1 MVPLTKVE
9 HTRARWMVKFVQK
22 RNLPPPLPTIGHE
35 RVRSLYANSQSDS
48 ASFNDI
54 EFHCILL
61 LLYAVIVVFFFALIT
76 NHRKRH
82 DLFSWVTNSSTK
94 IQNSQNILWIFDHV
108 TYQSCRTI
116 IFHTLKVNIWII
128 LLCEFCII

>member
-61 LLYAVIVVFFFALIT
+61 LLYAVIVFFLCT
-76 NHRKRH
+76 HNQPQEKTRSLLMGNK
-82 DLFSWVTNSSTK
+82 LEYENSE
-94 IQNSQNILWIFDHV
+94 QPEHF
-108 TYQSCRTI
+108 
-116 IFHTLKVNIWII
+116 VN
-128 LLCEFCII
+128 F